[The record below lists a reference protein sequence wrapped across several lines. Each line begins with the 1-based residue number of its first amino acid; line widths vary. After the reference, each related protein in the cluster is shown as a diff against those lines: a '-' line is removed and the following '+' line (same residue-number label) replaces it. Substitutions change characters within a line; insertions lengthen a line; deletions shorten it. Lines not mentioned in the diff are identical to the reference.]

1 MEKKQGYKSTIKSRP
16 LLFLETKKVS
26 ILLYEGL
33 KGFEVKEK
41 AVVENIFQVNTENR
55 KKEIAS
61 IVLTRLKVLDE
72 YLVEKIANGDVESSK
87 VIVLY
92 AIMKTDRLFFE
103 FMNEVF
109 REKFLFKETG
119 ITDADFNIF
128 FEHKQQQNEKVASWN
143 EYTFYKLK
151 QVYIRILFESGFL
164 KNQKGDREVQRP
176 LLDTEVIEYIRE
188 RGDHIYMDILVGE

>member
-1 MEKKQGYKSTIKSRP
+1 MVKEQGYKSTIKSRP

-26 ILLYEGL
+26 ALLYQGL
-33 KGFEVKEK
+33 KEFEVKEK
-41 AVVENIFQVNTENR
+41 AIVENIFQVNTENR

-87 VIVLY
+87 VIVMY

-109 REKFLFKETG
+109 REKFLFKETSM
-119 ITDADFNIF
+119 TDADFNIF
-128 FEHKQQQNEKVASWN
+128 FEYKQQQSEKVSSWN

-151 QVYIRILFESGFL
+151 QVYIRILFEAGFL

-176 LLDTEVIEYIRE
+176 LLDAEVMEYIRE